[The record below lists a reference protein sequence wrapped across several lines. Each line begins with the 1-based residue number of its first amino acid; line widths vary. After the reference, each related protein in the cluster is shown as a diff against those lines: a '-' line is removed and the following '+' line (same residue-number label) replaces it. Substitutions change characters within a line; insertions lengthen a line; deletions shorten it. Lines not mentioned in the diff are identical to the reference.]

1 MNPFERDNES
11 DDETTLLVEETGVI
25 YSGEEAARPRRRK
38 PRTCDRVAIGVAVAS
53 LLGFA
58 AVRLAPSTKPAT
70 NYAAQTTRQTLQWR
84 TTNDYVEKL
93 GVIGADYAWTS
104 SDVQIIDAWRPF
116 QLYLDGHTSGTVVWT
131 LTAADGSTIT
141 KYGNGVSH
149 EIQEVGDFVVKGT
162 AMDAQGYV
170 EGYSEGK
177 LLVRY
182 VRREIR
188 DLTQEDRNRY
198 LDALVKM

>member
-1 MNPFERDNES
+1 MNPFAADNTSDS

-25 YSGEEAARPRRRK
+25 YGGEAARPKRRK

-70 NYAAQTTRQTLQWR
+70 NYAAQTNRETLQWR
-84 TTNDYVEKL
+84 ATNDYVETL

-104 SDVQIIDAWRPF
+104 QDVQIIDAWRPF

-141 KYGNGVSH
+141 KYGNGVSVTNNNCT
-149 EIQEVGDFVVKGT
+149 IF
-162 AMDAQGYV
+162 
-170 EGYSEGK
+170 
-177 LLVRY
+177 L
-182 VRREIR
+182 
-188 DLTQEDRNRY
+188 
-198 LDALVKM
+198 